1 MLFKCYVE
9 IKLPLFKMTTFS
21 GIENSVPYFIE
32 FLGESFVKKNNIH
45 QIKQL
50 QFWIISRITIFQQ
63 LIYLPQNNIPV
74 KYLRK
79 YPAWLAQVHFNGNHL
94 DFLVI

>member
-50 QFWIISRITIFQQ
+50 HILNNFQNYNLSTID
-63 LIYLPQNNIPV
+63 LPTS
-74 KYLRK
+74 K
-79 YPAWLAQVHFNGNHL
+79 
-94 DFLVI
+94 